1 MASSEDSNLSTSDEE
16 VVRPVVKRK
25 KKPKTIVST
34 SESEDED
41 SDIEIKP
48 KRIGKKRLQCE
59 SEDENNDNE
68 AESYSSSAKNVA
80 ESANDLSDNEQA
92 EKCAI
97 CLSKFLGQDI
107 ATPETCD
114 HVFCLECL
122 QEWAKN
128 VNTCPI
134 DRLKFNLILIRHHKE
149 EKIVKTIVINNSML
163 PSYSDSD
170 TEPTTHIY
178 APGPR
183 VFSNSAFEL
192 YDPVTRTSTV
202 TDCCDLCGRNKNEG
216 ANVRCHEC
224 RKFYHRYCVPP
235 AFNENSSSDTWKC
248 PSCENSVWNRYIR
261 RCLHTRTRLTS
272 VPKTIW
278 DSSLNTTFCQFVT
291 FHIDLAWHHCRRNCR
306 CSGVKGNARKG
317 HLDLRFASA
326 RCREIVCGTIATPT
340 SARIIEQVTVGS
352 TSACC
357 TILQS
362 SLFVVAPDPVFRAW
376 APSRVHCSQQF
387 LTAHSKQST
396 WPATLHVD
404 QPAVF
409 IPMIRP
415 LSNSLNC
422 EKCLLARLPGMFRLP
437 KSSYNQGVIVTFMN
451 LRICAGLYSTLFLI
465 VAPPRH
471 LFILTVGILE
481 DGGLTP
487 QPIQVYVPNSLQV
500 ENSEDC
506 AEFLYPKTIFRRFLS
521 SSDSSDEETEHR
533 SVSSRLYPSSVLSS
547 VAKSR
552 CPLLG
557 KRRNEIC
564 RSRNQAL
571 VSAAASAASESRTLY
586 TGDSDEGFS
595 DFRASS
601 APAPENFDV
610 VGSILESQTL
620 LHRPDILTVRR
631 DGTLL
636 RNSINGSSPRR
647 LPNSLSP
654 LHNSDDSSQSSFLNS
669 STVNDNTISPFLN
682 NVAAKQRPLN
692 PTQNNSSKY
701 SETPMQAYSCS
712 SSGAPTERSMNYD
725 DNVGVRPVVGANSSD
740 RFGNEPC
747 SPIVPRS
754 FCSTSTSE
762 NLKKDGR
769 ISKGGHSEDEVD
781 IYSDIESVGEEDG
794 VINER
799 VEPMKIAFKCD
810 DSQMSNPNDG
820 SDSSDN
826 ELVIDEDQQV
836 EDDNER
842 GKEHQEQRES
852 NLEANVK
859 NSQVTYESEESN
871 VSSNVASDDDQLMID
886 TNPQNVN
893 NSFLENSNDG
903 CYKSGDESS
912 QDAFQNDESNQS
924 KLAEEK
930 KDIPKNESDCE
941 VDPPKN
947 ESDSEVYPSK
957 NESDSEADPP
967 KNESDSEAD
976 PPKNES
982 DSEADPRESDVDMQE
997 DENSVDSTKKSD
1009 QGDDG
1014 TPCPSVKSSPKSC
1027 RGETT
1032 DGFDAHC
1039 DNSISNEN
1047 SGYCDNNS
1055 GFGESKEVF
1064 DEMSNMENENTCD
1077 STSQTEETVNFLSE
1091 NNSLSQ
1097 VEGNENFQNENNS
1110 NLSFSSDQPNTEISE
1125 SEVFNDSSAAQGSEH
1140 NNEKSELVDIC
1151 NEITMKSDDE
1161 DNFDS
1166 LENASTPCLD
1176 ENLDGQIENSPLQD
1190 ENYDDEGQDFE
1201 AASPINMEY
1210 EHEKQITD
1218 NEEKTELEESE
1229 PTTVENFDKDQHENA
1244 VDLGI
1249 EDISEA
1255 GSEEVGTDKNV
1266 NKSVE
1271 KKVTNLLSPNHDA
1284 IDIDLSKKGSVEYN
1298 KQTSSHSNQSFEDQE
1313 EGEIIEER
1321 PVHRCKKKKDR
1332 YHEDGDYVDFAPRI
1346 NISDL
1351 PRIPKLKRDRDKDS
1365 IPETISFENKRTSV
1379 LSRVDL
1385 GNVDIS
1391 WKRLSK
1397 HTRERSYRDGRPKD
1411 ERLLYR
1417 ERESRNKE
1425 KNETSRKSDTKNSE
1439 RRRDE
1444 KKSESEKSK
1453 NDYDSRSRKSE
1464 KSKSGDWGYSDRE
1477 KRKSR
1482 KEKHSK
1488 DKHSKEKKDKHDK
1501 SKHSKEDDKY
1511 EREKLK
1517 EDMRYDRDL
1526 RYDKEERFERI
1537 VYEKGKFKDKEH
1549 KSKHKDRKS
1558 ESSKSTK
1565 DHSREKHK
1573 HGHSSDHFS
1582 DKQREREVRKIDD
1595 KLKIVVE
1602 QKESRKEKS
1611 KHKERKETKHE
1622 KKQLLQRKIETER
1635 SPYTELTSI
1644 ESKEIFAKGDSIII
1658 NVNFNRASSPKV
1670 SATPDGTDSKDKKA
1684 ISDDIEIDEPLSS
1697 DEIKIKPKPSGD
1709 KVKSSLDNSSKRPV
1723 TPPEKN
1729 TVLSVSESYWQGGDD
1744 PDGNT
1749 TPTSEKS
1756 EEETGVEN
1764 DNETG
1769 SANGFDANNFSNSCS
1784 SPDID
1789 TTSAPKE
1796 SNSTAEESSFT
1807 PDKEVNSN
1815 LSKENESFNTKRR
1828 SPRSP
1833 SPPSPADNDSYD
1845 PCEPTRSPSPPPMPP
1860 APPLPTMNPKP
1871 PPSPELPPLP
1881 PEPEPVDTREDLRK
1895 QNTSTDFATVSTAM
1909 VSSAAQPNTVHTQT
1923 SMASPISVQS
1933 ILLPPPSFLSRVSST
1948 TNNLPGLP
1956 PLVPPRNGGFQM
1968 GNHAAVMLPSNHVQ
1982 QVMGGGFMP
1991 HIHGNSALPP
2001 PPNPPSMP
2009 HLSSVPPPPPPP
2021 AGMTLLSQARHPQ
2034 LNIQPPLTPNSLL
2047 QSLNMAH
2054 SMAAPMQVI
2063 HHLPPNLSGIL
2074 ANHQSPIVCSAQNQ
2088 PTSLSVSLAN
2098 QQVSRMVFSQNQILN
2113 HNSLMQNQNTSDS
2126 NKSQGSSVNL
2136 MSSHTQPLLT
2146 NSSQLKTD
2154 KLLKRSPSAEKN
2166 EVVDMDVDT
2175 PYSPGDSPS
2184 VDSPGGYSPTT
2195 SPIPSSPK
2203 GKDVFDSLFPIDQ
2216 RTLEKRTHDE
2226 ASANE
2231 KLKHHSA
2238 SKKSK
2243 HEHKSDSKT
2252 RHSVRMQVKDK
2263 YKKAKK
2269 EHKGTDKKEVPA
2281 KLEDSQL
2288 KILDELPS
2296 SAVEMQVKE
2305 KFLKKLNRQERVVEE
2320 VKLALKP
2327 YYKSRD
2333 VTKEEYK
2340 DILRKSVPKICHNK
2354 SGEINPVKV
2363 KNLVECYV
2371 KKAKHS
2377 RKKNDKK
2384 KSSKFS

>member
-1 MASSEDSNLSTSDEE
+1 MASSEDSNLFSSDEE
-16 VVRPVVKRK
+16 VVRPVIKRK

-48 KRIGKKRLQCE
+48 KRIGKKPLRCE
-59 SEDENNDNE
+59 SEDENNNNE
-68 AESYSSSAKNVA
+68 IESYSSSTKNVA
-80 ESANDLSDNEQA
+80 EAANDLSDNEQA

-149 EKIVKTIVINNSML
+149 EKIVKTIIINNSM
-163 PSYSDSD
+163 PASYSDSD
-170 TEPTTHIY
+170 TEPVRHIY
-178 APGPR
+178 AP
-183 VFSNSAFEL
+183 VIQDLSSSAFRL
-192 YDPVTRTSTV
+192 YHSLSNGRTSAAI
-202 TDCCDLCGRNKNEG
+202 DCCDFCGRNKNEG
-216 ANVRCHEC
+216 ATFRCHEC

-235 AFNENSSSDTWKC
+235 AFNAISSSDAWKC
-248 PSCENSVWNRYIR
+248 PSCENNVWDRYF
-261 RCLHTRTRLTS
+261 RTFR
-272 VPKTIW
+272 PYR
-278 DSSLNTTFCQFVT
+278 SLNGG
-291 FHIDLAWHHCRRNCR
+291 RRTHSPTNP
-306 CSGVKGNARKG
+306 S
-317 HLDLRFASA
+317 LRSQHTIS
-326 RCREIVCGTIATPT
+326 RE
-340 SARIIEQVTVGS
+340 
-352 TSACC
+352 
-357 TILQS
+357 
-362 SLFVVAPDPVFRAW
+362 FR
-376 APSRVHCSQQF
+376 
-387 LTAHSKQST
+387 
-396 WPATLHVD
+396 
-404 QPAVF
+404 
-409 IPMIRP
+409 
-415 LSNSLNC
+415 
-422 EKCLLARLPGMFRLP
+422 RLR
-437 KSSYNQGVIVTFMN
+437 
-451 LRICAGLYSTLFLI
+451 R
-465 VAPPRH
+465 R
-471 LFILTVGILE
+471 
-481 DGGLTP
+481 
-487 QPIQVYVPNSLQV
+487 
-500 ENSEDC
+500 
-506 AEFLYPKTIFRRFLS
+506 FLYPKTIFRRFLS

-533 SVSSRLYPSSVLSS
+533 SVPSRLYQSSVISS

-571 VSAAASAASESRTLY
+571 VSAAASAAPESRTLY
-586 TGDSDEGFS
+586 NGDSDDGFN

-601 APAPENFDV
+601 APVPENFDV
-610 VGSILESQTL
+610 VGSILESQTV
-620 LHRPDILTVRR
+620 LHCPDILTLRR

-636 RNSINGSSPRR
+636 RSTKNESSPRR
-647 LPNSLSP
+647 PSNSLSP
-654 LHNSDDSSQSSFLNS
+654 LQNSDDGSQSSFLNS
-669 STVNDNTISPFLN
+669 SSVNDNTISPFLN
-682 NVAAKQRPLN
+682 TVAAKQRPLN

-701 SETPMQAYSCS
+701 NETPMQAYSCS
-712 SSGAPTERSMNYD
+712 SSGAPTERAMNYD
-725 DNVGVRPVVGANSSD
+725 DNVGTRPVVGANSSD

-754 FCSTSTSE
+754 FCSTSTSDD
-762 NLKKDGR
+762 LKKDGR
-769 ISKGGHSEDEVD
+769 TSKGHHSEDEVD

-794 VINER
+794 VMNER

-842 GKEHQEQRES
+842 GKEHPEHSES
-852 NLEANVK
+852 NLHSNVK
-859 NSQVTYESEESN
+859 NSDVYESEESN
-871 VSSNVASDDDQLMID
+871 VSSNVASDDDQLTID
-886 TNPQNVN
+886 TNPQNAT
-893 NSFLENSNDG
+893 NSFVENSNDG
-903 CYKSGDESS
+903 CYKSSDESS
-912 QDAFQNDESNQS
+912 QDVFQNDESNQY

-930 KDIPKNESDCE
+930 KDT
-941 VDPPKN
+941 PKN
-947 ESDSEVYPSK
+947 ESDS
-957 NESDSEADPP
+957 DADPH
-967 KNESDSEAD
+967 
-976 PPKNES
+976 
-982 DSEADPRESDVDMQE
+982 ESDVEMQ

-1014 TPCPSVKSSPKSC
+1014 TPCPSIKSSPKSC

-1032 DGFDAHC
+1032 DGFDMQC
-1039 DNSISNEN
+1039 ENSVSNEN

-1055 GFGESKEVF
+1055 CFEEESKEVF

-1077 STSQTEETVNFLSE
+1077 STSQAVESGNFLSE
-1091 NNSLSQ
+1091 NNSNLSNVVLQ

-1110 NLSFSSDQPNTEISE
+1110 NFSFSSDQPNTEVSE
-1125 SEVFNDSSAAQGSEH
+1125 SEVFNDSNATQENVQ

-1176 ENLDGQIENSPLQD
+1176 ENLDGQIENSPIQD
-1190 ENYDDEGQDFE
+1190 ENFDEEGQDFE
-1201 AASPINMEY
+1201 TASPNNLEY
-1210 EHEKQITD
+1210 EYEKQITGD
-1218 NEEKTELEESE
+1218 EEKAELQESQ
-1229 PTTVENFDKDQHENA
+1229 PASVEIPDKDHQENT

-1255 GSEEVGTDKNV
+1255 GSEEIGNEKNV
-1266 NKSVE
+1266 NKYVEKEIAVE
-1271 KKVTNLLSPNHDA
+1271 KKEVNSFSPDQREV
-1284 IDIDLSKKGSVEYN
+1284 DLDLSKKGSGEYN

-1321 PVHRCKKKKDR
+1321 PIHRCKKKKDR
-1332 YHEDGDYVDFAPRI
+1332 FREDGGDYGDFAPRI

-1385 GNVDIS
+1385 GGVDIS

-1417 ERESRNKE
+1417 ERESRNKD
-1425 KNETSRKSDTKNSE
+1425 KNEINRKNDTKNSD

-1453 NDYDSRSRKSE
+1453 NDYDSRSRKTE
-1464 KSKSGDWGYSDRE
+1464 KNKSGDWSYSDRE

-1482 KEKHSK
+1482 KDKHSK

-1501 SKHSKEDDKY
+1501 SKHSKDDDKY

-1517 EDMRYDRDL
+1517 EDNRYDREL

-1558 ESSKSTK
+1558 ESSKSAK

-1622 KKQLLQRKIETER
+1622 KKQILQRKIETER

-1670 SATPDGTDSKDKKA
+1670 SATPDGTDFKDKKA
-1684 ISDDIEIDEPLSS
+1684 SSDDIEMDEPVSS
-1697 DEIKIKPKPSGD
+1697 DEIKIKPKLSGD
-1709 KVKSSLDNSSKRPV
+1709 KVKSSLDNSSSKRPA

-1729 TVLSVSESYWQGGDD
+1729 PVISVSESYWQGGDD

-1756 EEETGVEN
+1756 EEEIGVEN
-1764 DNETG
+1764 EIETG
-1769 SANGFDANNFSNSCS
+1769 SANGFETNNFSNSCS

-1789 TTSAPKE
+1789 SSSVPKE
-1796 SNSTAEESSFT
+1796 SNLTVEESSFT

-1815 LSKENESFNTKRR
+1815 LTKETENFSTKRR

-1895 QNTSTDFATVSTAM
+1895 QNTSNDFANVSTAL

-1933 ILLPPPSFLSRVSST
+1933 ILLPPPSFLSRVSSA
-1948 TNNLPGLP
+1948 TNNLPGIS

-1991 HIHGNSALPP
+1991 HIHSNSALPP

-2009 HLSSVPPPPPPP
+2009 HMSSVPPPPPPP

-2047 QSLNMAH
+2047 QSLTMAH
-2054 SMAAPMQVI
+2054 SMAAPPMQVI

-2074 ANHQSPIVCSAQNQ
+2074 ANHQSPIVCSTQNQ
-2088 PTSLSVSLAN
+2088 PTSLPVSIAN
-2098 QQVSRMVFSQNQILN
+2098 QQVSRMVFSQNQVLN
-2113 HNSLMQNQNTSDS
+2113 HNTLMQNQNANDS

-2136 MSSHTQPLLT
+2136 MSSYTQPLAAS
-2146 NSSQLKTD
+2146 SSQQKTD
-2154 KLLKRSPSAEKN
+2154 KLLKHSPSAEKN

-2195 SPIPSSPK
+2195 SPVPSSPK
-2203 GKDVFDSLFPIDQ
+2203 IKDVFDSLFPVDQ
-2216 RTLEKRTHDE
+2216 RTSEKRIHDE
-2226 ASANE
+2226 ATANE
-2231 KLKHHSA
+2231 KSKHHSA

-2243 HEHKSDSKT
+2243 HEHKSDFKT
-2252 RHSVRMQVKDK
+2252 RHSVRMQFKDK

-2269 EHKGTDKKEVPA
+2269 EHKGIEKKEIPA

>member
-261 RCLHTRTRLTS
+261 TLHPYRGYTGGWRAYAS
-272 VPKTIW
+272 AN
-278 DSSLNTTFCQFVT
+278 SSLRSQ
-291 FHIDLAWHHCRRNCR
+291 L
-306 CSGVKGNARKG
+306 
-317 HLDLRFASA
+317 
-326 RCREIVCGTIATPT
+326 
-340 SARIIEQVTVGS
+340 S
-352 TSACC
+352 TSRE
-357 TILQS
+357 
-362 SLFVVAPDPVFRAW
+362 FR
-376 APSRVHCSQQF
+376 
-387 LTAHSKQST
+387 
-396 WPATLHVD
+396 
-404 QPAVF
+404 
-409 IPMIRP
+409 
-415 LSNSLNC
+415 
-422 EKCLLARLPGMFRLP
+422 RLR
-437 KSSYNQGVIVTFMN
+437 
-451 LRICAGLYSTLFLI
+451 R
-465 VAPPRH
+465 R
-471 LFILTVGILE
+471 
-481 DGGLTP
+481 
-487 QPIQVYVPNSLQV
+487 
-500 ENSEDC
+500 
-506 AEFLYPKTIFRRFLS
+506 FLYPKTIFRRFLS

-842 GKEHQEQRES
+842 GKEYQEQRES

-930 KDIPKNESDCE
+930 KDIPKNESDC
-941 VDPPKN
+941 
-947 ESDSEVYPSK
+947 
-957 NESDSEADPP
+957 
-967 KNESDSEAD
+967 
-976 PPKNES
+976 
-982 DSEADPRESDVDMQE
+982 EADPRESDVDMQE

-1425 KNETSRKSDTKNSE
+1425 KNETSRKSDTKNSD

>member
-1 MASSEDSNLSTSDEE
+1 MASSEDSNLCTSDEE

-80 ESANDLSDNEQA
+80 EAANDLSDNEQA

-122 QEWAKN
+122 QEWAK
-128 VNTCPI
+128 
-134 DRLKFNLILIRHHKE
+134 
-149 EKIVKTIVINNSML
+149 IVINNSML

-170 TEPTTHIY
+170 TEPTAHIY

-183 VFSNSAFEL
+183 VFASSAFEV
-192 YDPVTRTSTV
+192 YDPITRTSTV

-216 ANVRCHEC
+216 AN
-224 RKFYHRYCVPP
+224 
-235 AFNENSSSDTWKC
+235 
-248 PSCENSVWNRYIR
+248 
-261 RCLHTRTRLTS
+261 
-272 VPKTIW
+272 
-278 DSSLNTTFCQFVT
+278 
-291 FHIDLAWHHCRRNCR
+291 
-306 CSGVKGNARKG
+306 
-317 HLDLRFASA
+317 
-326 RCREIVCGTIATPT
+326 
-340 SARIIEQVTVGS
+340 
-352 TSACC
+352 
-357 TILQS
+357 
-362 SLFVVAPDPVFRAW
+362 
-376 APSRVHCSQQF
+376 
-387 LTAHSKQST
+387 
-396 WPATLHVD
+396 
-404 QPAVF
+404 
-409 IPMIRP
+409 
-415 LSNSLNC
+415 
-422 EKCLLARLPGMFRLP
+422 
-437 KSSYNQGVIVTFMN
+437 
-451 LRICAGLYSTLFLI
+451 
-465 VAPPRH
+465 
-471 LFILTVGILE
+471 
-481 DGGLTP
+481 
-487 QPIQVYVPNSLQV
+487 
-500 ENSEDC
+500 
-506 AEFLYPKTIFRRFLS
+506 
-521 SSDSSDEETEHR
+521 
-533 SVSSRLYPSSVLSS
+533 SSVLSS

-571 VSAAASAASESRTLY
+571 VSAAASAAPESRTLY
-586 TGDSDEGFS
+586 TGDSDEGFN

-636 RNSINGSSPRR
+636 RNSKNGSSPRR
-647 LPNSLSP
+647 LSLSP

-712 SSGAPTERSMNYD
+712 SSSAPTERSMNYE

-762 NLKKDGR
+762 DLKKDGR

-799 VEPMKIAFKCD
+799 VEPIKIAFKCD
-810 DSQMSNPNDG
+810 DSQISNPNDG

-842 GKEHQEQRES
+842 GKEHQEQKGS
-852 NLEANVK
+852 NLEANVE

-947 ESDSEVYPSK
+947 ESDSEVDPSK

-967 KNESDSEAD
+967 KNESDSEAY
-976 PPKNES
+976 
-982 DSEADPRESDVDMQE
+982 PRESDVDMQE

-1032 DGFDAHC
+1032 DGFDVHC

-1064 DEMSNMENENTCD
+1064 DEMSNMENENTYD

-1091 NNSLSQ
+1091 NNSPSQ
-1097 VEGNENFQNENNS
+1097 VEGNENENFQNENNS

-1125 SEVFNDSSAAQGSEH
+1125 SEVFNDSNAAQGSEH
-1140 NNEKSELVDIC
+1140 NNEKSVLVDIC

-1190 ENYDDEGQDFE
+1190 ENYDDGQDFE
-1201 AASPINMEY
+1201 AASPNNMEY
-1210 EHEKQITD
+1210 EHEKQITG

-1229 PTTVENFDKDQHENA
+1229 PTTVESFDKDQQENA

-1284 IDIDLSKKGSVEYN
+1284 IDTDLSKKGSVEYN

-1464 KSKSGDWGYSDRE
+1464 KSKSGDWSYSDRE

-1684 ISDDIEIDEPLSS
+1684 ISDDLEMDEPLSS
-1697 DEIKIKPKPSGD
+1697 DEIKIKPKSSGD

-1789 TTSAPKE
+1789 TSSAPKE
-1796 SNSTAEESSFT
+1796 SNLTAEESSFT

-1895 QNTSTDFATVSTAM
+1895 QNTSTDFASVSTAM

-1968 GNHAAVMLPSNHVQ
+1968 GNHAAVMMPSNHVQ

-1991 HIHGNSALPP
+1991 HIHGNSTLPP

-2088 PTSLSVSLAN
+2088 PTSLPVSMAN

-2136 MSSHTQPLLT
+2136 MSSHTQPLVT
-2146 NSSQLKTD
+2146 NSSQQKTD

-2363 KNLVECYV
+2363 KNLVESYV